1 MNPTR
6 TSTTL
11 VRVAVGAGRGFIVLA
26 LALGALLFTL
36 SAPVAHAAPPEV
48 TTPDNPVMI
57 PYSQDTKEITLK
69 WTLAALQLAA
79 TLTVTESGTP
89 APVLDQVVFSTP
101 DTTKLTVTYGKTY
114 TAQLKDAGSQQPI
127 GAPLIITTARLDIKF
142 DPGCLVQCITS
153 ADPMPPPY
161 GVHGGWAQ
169 FDIKT
174 SVPAII
180 TLEASKTKPNAN
192 GKWSVRGAV
201 AASSATIL
209 PTQDWK
215 PPLPDLD
222 SNTTYYYVVRAH
234 DGNGN
239 EQFKTGSFKTL
250 TRRVEVNFAEI
261 EMIDDSD
268 GPDCECWFWFNAGDE
283 TPKPYGDFSDPK
295 SIASGTTVHP
305 NVSFTI
311 TNAPS
316 EIWIRAMGYDDDV
329 DWGSFCSESG
339 GYLPYTGHASWLSA
353 SDVDG
358 CLQESGNQA
367 VVSVSR
373 QGEPAAPD
381 EVDEEFTEKFTISPG
396 LGLPEFKV
404 HGTYKVTYVS

>member
-169 FDIKT
+169 FRHQDQCAGDHHT
-174 SVPAII
+174 RGQQNEAERQRQVERPRCCGGLQRDDSADPG
-180 TLEASKTKPNAN
+180 LEA
-192 GKWSVRGAV
+192 
-201 AASSATIL
+201 AAA
-209 PTQDWK
+209 
-215 PPLPDLD
+215 
-222 SNTTYYYVVRAH
+222 R
-234 DGNGN
+234 
-239 EQFKTGSFKTL
+239 
-250 TRRVEVNFAEI
+250 
-261 EMIDDSD
+261 
-268 GPDCECWFWFNAGDE
+268 
-283 TPKPYGDFSDPK
+283 
-295 SIASGTTVHP
+295 
-305 NVSFTI
+305 
-311 TNAPS
+311 
-316 EIWIRAMGYDDDV
+316 
-329 DWGSFCSESG
+329 
-339 GYLPYTGHASWLSA
+339 
-353 SDVDG
+353 
-358 CLQESGNQA
+358 
-367 VVSVSR
+367 
-373 QGEPAAPD
+373 
-381 EVDEEFTEKFTISPG
+381 PG
-396 LGLPEFKV
+396 LKHDLLLRRARP
-404 HGTYKVTYVS
+404 

>member
-1 MNPTR
+1 
-6 TSTTL
+6 
-11 VRVAVGAGRGFIVLA
+11 
-26 LALGALLFTL
+26 
-36 SAPVAHAAPPEV
+36 
-48 TTPDNPVMI
+48 
-57 PYSQDTKEITLK
+57 
-69 WTLAALQLAA
+69 
-79 TLTVTESGTP
+79 
-89 APVLDQVVFSTP
+89 
-101 DTTKLTVTYGKTY
+101 
-114 TAQLKDAGSQQPI
+114 
-127 GAPLIITTARLDIKF
+127 
-142 DPGCLVQCITS
+142 GCLVQCITK
-153 ADPMPPPY
+153 ADPNP
-161 GVHGGWAQ
+161 HGGWAK

-174 SVPAII
+174 SEPAIM
-180 TLEASKTKPNAN
+180 TLEASKKKPNADGRWEN
-192 GKWSVRGAV
+192 PADV
-201 AASSATIL
+201 AASTVTIP

-215 PPLPDLD
+215 PALPYLD

-234 DGNGN
+234 DTNGN
-239 EQFKTGSFKTL
+239 EQVKTGSFKTL

-268 GPDCECWFWFNAGDE
+268 IPDCECWFWFNAGDE

-358 CLQESGNQA
+358 CLEESGNQA

-373 QGEPAAPD
+373 QGQPAAPD
-381 EVDEEFTEKFTISPG
+381 AVDEQFTEKFTISPG

-404 HGTYKVTYVS
+404 HGTYKVTYVP